1 MKKASLIKKIASLII
16 FVAFYFLSIATSNFP
31 YPEYAENPTLSFIT
45 SLLAL
50 LSFLLVTVAFCKSKK
65 YLIALSVFWLL
76 VVGSALLNIFKH
88 DYTSFVIIDLIIDLP
103 LIIYA
108 LPLIHFDRAVGNL
121 CEILNINQI
130 NDYVVLIHISIVV
143 ALFYLTYFIS
153 RKIANRKTK
162 KQMQ

>member
-1 MKKASLIKKIASLII
+1 MKKVSLIKKIASLII
-16 FVAFYFLSIATSNFP
+16 FVASYFLSIATSNFP

-76 VVGSALLNIFKH
+76 FVGSALLNIFKH
-88 DYTSFVIIDLIIDLP
+88 DYTSFFIIDLIIDLP

-121 CEILNINQI
+121 CEILNINQS

-143 ALFYLTYFIS
+143 ALFYATYFIS

>member
-16 FVAFYFLSIATSNFP
+16 FVASYFLSIATSNFP

-65 YLIALSVFWLL
+65 YLIVLSVFWLL
-76 VVGSALLNIFKH
+76 VVGSVLLNIFKY
-88 DYTSFVIIDLIIDLP
+88 DYTSFIIINLVIDLP
-103 LIIYA
+103 LIICA

-130 NDYVVLIHISIVV
+130 NDYVVLIHISVVV

-162 KQMQ
+162 K

>member
-76 VVGSALLNIFKH
+76 VVGSTLLNIFKP
-88 DYTSFVIIDLIIDLP
+88 DYTSFIIIDLFIDLP
-103 LIIYA
+103 LIICA

-121 CEILNINQI
+121 CEILNINRI